1 MGITFLYLNTFD
13 NTKYC
18 LCQGKIHMGEKNID
32 YWMSKKSGP
41 VLYGKLLYKLGQDF
55 LDRQYTVCPGSS
67 DPFYI
72 ASLLY
77 KLGQDFLDRQYM

>member
-41 VLYGKLLYKLGQDF
+41 VLYDKLLNKLDQDF
-55 LDRQYTVCPGSS
+55 LDIKYVGISS
-67 DPFYI
+67 YMLV
-72 ASLLY
+72 ASSEANYL
-77 KLGQDFLDRQYM
+77 